1 MSQHHHL
8 LVTVAA
14 ISALNA
20 SEAGL
25 DPVALSAL
33 VSFMAIA
40 LPLISPGGITGLG
53 GGGSGHG
60 VCEVHDEV
68 ACVSSM
74 VLQIDNLYMLYIR
87 VLLVFT
93 LTARCRRK
101 MTVSDEIM
109 SSLAKLELATCVTND
124 EPSLIGFVRQV

>member
-101 MTVSDEIM
+101 MTDGVSNENERYKFRDQTHV
-109 SSLAKLELATCVTND
+109 L
-124 EPSLIGFVRQV
+124 